1 MKLTPIALKIHH
13 LHSPPPDVE
22 LQSFSFLRSYIK
34 KGKIPWRKLSSWKRE
49 ELCNKEQ
56 VTREEVGYR
65 NNKPFPL
72 KDHIFAPR
80 PVFQQCVRK
89 RFKEDIA
96 KSSVYTLRDQH
107 PDRSAAR
114 ILSSTQGVL
123 LLLLL
128 CALAISIIKYP
139 LSTLIT
145 ANTFVTIYFI
155 LAIGYRFIL
164 MVFGATN
171 PKSNNYITDLSNEQL
186 PVITILL
193 PLYRDKNALITLRN
207 AIDQLDYPQEKKDV
221 KLLLE
226 EDDDETILEA
236 KKLGLAGQYEIIII
250 PDSGPRTKPKAC
262 NFGMHLARGDLIVI
276 FDAEDQ
282 PERDQLKKAA
292 SAFHNA
298 GPDLACVQARLNYYN
313 ASENWLTRGIMA
325 QITEEK
331 NYSPK
336 MLFTRISRFVTSE
349 VNRWFALPRVA

>member
-1 MKLTPIALKIHH
+1 MLDETRTHSTEDSSSAL
-13 LHSPPPDVE
+13 PPPDVE

-80 PVFQQCVRK
+80 SVFQQCLRK

-96 KSSVYTLRDQH
+96 KSSVHTLRDQH

-114 ILSSTQGVL
+114 ILSPTQSVL

-128 CALAISIIKYP
+128 CALGISIIKYP

-164 MVFGATN
+164 MVFGAN
-171 PKSNNYITDLSNEQL
+171 KSKAKQL
-186 PVITILL
+186 HHRSQQRAT
-193 PLYRDKNALITLRN
+193 
-207 AIDQLDYPQEKKDV
+207 
-221 KLLLE
+221 
-226 EDDDETILEA
+226 
-236 KKLGLAGQYEIIII
+236 AGYY
-250 PDSGPRTKPKAC
+250 
-262 NFGMHLARGDLIVI
+262 
-276 FDAEDQ
+276 
-282 PERDQLKKAA
+282 
-292 SAFHNA
+292 
-298 GPDLACVQARLNYYN
+298 DLAAPLQR
-313 ASENWLTRGIMA
+313 
-325 QITEEK
+325 
-331 NYSPK
+331 
-336 MLFTRISRFVTSE
+336 
-349 VNRWFALPRVA
+349 

>member
-1 MKLTPIALKIHH
+1 
-13 LHSPPPDVE
+13 
-22 LQSFSFLRSYIK
+22 
-34 KGKIPWRKLSSWKRE
+34 
-49 ELCNKEQ
+49 
-56 VTREEVGYR
+56 
-65 NNKPFPL
+65 
-72 KDHIFAPR
+72 
-80 PVFQQCVRK
+80 
-89 RFKEDIA
+89 
-96 KSSVYTLRDQH
+96 
-107 PDRSAAR
+107 
-114 ILSSTQGVL
+114 
-123 LLLLL
+123 
-128 CALAISIIKYP
+128 
-139 LSTLIT
+139 
-145 ANTFVTIYFI
+145 
-155 LAIGYRFIL
+155 